1 MQNEKPPKITN
12 NFALDQKLSPL
23 KLVLYVVLLVAKI
36 CTASFCQLLHATA
49 SVSHILKRQMLD
61 HHKLWS
67 GPSRPI
73 NSSNSDQTNQK
84 DLDVVIAK
92 PQNIEDK
99 DRNLTQ
105 SYL

>member
-1 MQNEKPPKITN
+1 
-12 NFALDQKLSPL
+12 
-23 KLVLYVVLLVAKI
+23 
-36 CTASFCQLLHATA
+36 
-49 SVSHILKRQMLD
+49 MLD

-67 GPSRPI
+67 GPSPPI
-73 NSSNSDQTNQK
+73 NSSNSDQTNQQ